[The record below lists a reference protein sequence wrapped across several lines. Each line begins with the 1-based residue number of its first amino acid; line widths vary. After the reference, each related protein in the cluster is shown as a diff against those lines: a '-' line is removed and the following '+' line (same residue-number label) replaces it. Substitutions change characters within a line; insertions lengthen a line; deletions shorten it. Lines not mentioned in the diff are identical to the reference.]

1 MTAKAYQ
8 EYSSSRLTVV
18 SREYPVSKVQGA
30 TLSEVCVHAAIGTIF
45 GIVAGL
51 AVAVTASSM
60 INPTGSQGAGLA
72 SFSATQLTETP
83 VVKAAE
89 NSPTHVVASTQDHAS
104 LSTVTSPAVS
114 ALPAQ
119 TPLIARVKQ
128 AVLKAPSAR
137 HSLLIA
143 KVATKNDTEVSS
155 DLTATAV
162 QPPAPAVLPQENAA
176 ASASFM
182 VEGDATVAE
191 FDAAAGTIQTQE
203 GKTFLMGVQIR
214 DVSAVQWQDD
224 LGNVHYKCDSQGNC
238 TLSHAGVVIS
248 NARLALATDSPP
260 VSSDLQSN
268 RT

>member
-8 EYSSSRLTVV
+8 KYSSSRLTVV
-18 SREYPVSKVQGA
+18 SREYPDSIDRSA
-30 TLSEVCVHAAIGTIF
+30 TLSAVCVHAAIGTIF

-51 AVAVTASSM
+51 AVAVTASTA
-60 INPTGSQGAGLA
+60 INPTGPQGPELA
-72 SFSATQLTETP
+72 SFSTTQLTGTP

-89 NSPTHVVASTQDHAS
+89 DSPVQVVASTQDHAS
-104 LSTVTSPAVS
+104 LSTVTSPAVN

-119 TPLIARVKQ
+119 TPSIALVKL

-143 KVATKNDTEVSS
+143 KATPKNDAEVFN

-162 QPPAPAVLPQENAA
+162 QSPAPAVLPQENAA
-176 ASASFM
+176 PSASFV

-191 FDAAAGTIQTQE
+191 FDATAGTIQTQE
-203 GKTFLMGVQIR
+203 GKTFLMGGQIR
-214 DVSAVQWQDD
+214 EVSAMQWQDD
-224 LGNVHYKCDSQGNC
+224 LGNVHYRCNSQGNC

-260 VSSDLQSN
+260 VSSALQSN